1 MERLE
6 PNHFG
11 SGSSCSDAVSLDVD
25 VDAVREVAI
34 VARVDDLASSKRKH
48 FSLLHN
54 LLCHAHHYDEIVDC
68 SRLK

>member
-6 PNHFG
+6 PNRFG
-11 SGSSCSDAVSLDVD
+11 SGSSCSDAASLD

-34 VARVDDLASSKRKH
+34 VARVDDLASKTKH
-48 FSLLHN
+48 FSLLHH
-54 LLCHAHHYDEIVDC
+54 LLCHAHHDDDEIVDC